1 MIGKSLPDNDYYE
14 SLSPEL
20 SFVKEAVM
28 PFDKFPLVDPILGP
42 EMKSTGEVMGI
53 GKTFGEAYAK
63 AQLAA
68 KKNVVTSGKVF
79 VSVKESDKKYLQDLI
94 PKLIDSGFSL
104 IATTGT
110 AKTVKDLGF
119 NCEIINKVTEGR
131 PHIVD
136 ELVNKKVDI
145 VINTTEGR
153 QSIEDSAS
161 IRKTALQN
169 KIFCTTTIFGA
180 FAFVEALKTSRE
192 DWSFSAI
199 QEIN

>member
-1 MIGKSLPDNDYYE
+1 MLFPWSHRLTYATGLISLDSNQRD
-14 SLSPEL
+14 
-20 SFVKEAVM
+20 V
-28 PFDKFPLVDPILGP
+28 IN
-42 EMKSTGEVMGI
+42 T
-53 GKTFGEAYAK
+53 
-63 AQLAA
+63 
-68 KKNVVTSGKVF
+68 
-79 VSVKESDKKYLQDLI
+79 LQDLI
-94 PKLIDSGFSL
+94 PRLIDSGFSL

-110 AKTVKDLGF
+110 AKTIKHLGF

-180 FAFVEALKTSRE
+180 FAFVEASESNALKNALVNGDMNQIKNVLS
-192 DWSFSAI
+192 SFNQSI
-199 QEIN
+199 TKLLK

>member
-1 MIGKSLPDNDYYE
+1 M
-14 SLSPEL
+14 
-20 SFVKEAVM
+20 
-28 PFDKFPLVDPILGP
+28 
-42 EMKSTGEVMGI
+42 
-53 GKTFGEAYAK
+53 
-63 AQLAA
+63 
-68 KKNVVTSGKVF
+68 
-79 VSVKESDKKYLQDLI
+79 QDLI

>member
-1 MIGKSLPDNDYYE
+1 MNRP
-14 SLSPEL
+14 
-20 SFVKEAVM
+20 
-28 PFDKFPLVDPILGP
+28 
-42 EMKSTGEVMGI
+42 
-53 GKTFGEAYAK
+53 
-63 AQLAA
+63 
-68 KKNVVTSGKVF
+68 
-79 VSVKESDKKYLQDLI
+79 
-94 PKLIDSGFSL
+94 
-104 IATTGT
+104 
-110 AKTVKDLGF
+110 GF
-119 NCEIINKVTEGR
+119 NLLTSIWLLLPAMLLAEGR

-136 ELVNKKVDI
+136 ELLNKKVDI

-180 FAFVEALKTSRE
+180 FAFVEALKIPRE

>member
-1 MIGKSLPDNDYYE
+1 M
-14 SLSPEL
+14 
-20 SFVKEAVM
+20 
-28 PFDKFPLVDPILGP
+28 
-42 EMKSTGEVMGI
+42 
-53 GKTFGEAYAK
+53 
-63 AQLAA
+63 
-68 KKNVVTSGKVF
+68 
-79 VSVKESDKKYLQDLI
+79 
-94 PKLIDSGFSL
+94 DS
-104 IATTGT
+104 
-110 AKTVKDLGF
+110 
-119 NCEIINKVTEGR
+119 
-131 PHIVD
+131 D